1 MSPAGSGHVG
11 APNAA
16 LALRAAAAGAK
27 AKSDCLVAFAPGDET
42 GATDNAIGLAPA
54 TSGLR
59 IEVRSG
65 TGRLYSKAIADTVSK
80 VAAHFGLN
88 SGKFLVEDEGALD
101 LVVAART
108 EAALLQAGVPVPPA
122 PRQADQGSF
131 SATDP
136 ARRRRSRLYLPGDQP
151 HLAINAALFGADCLI
166 FDLEDAVVPGR
177 KAETR
182 ILVRKI
188 LETPALLGTAEP
200 SKRFDFPEIAVR
212 INPLSSPWGMD
223 DLAEI
228 MPAAP
233 QVIVLPKCESAR
245 DIEEA
250 DRALE
255 SFETAIG
262 IATGSTRLM
271 PIVETARGIL
281 ASREIAA
288 ASSRNVAIF
297 FGRED
302 LVRDL
307 QAQPAPTASTS
318 FDTLAWGRAMLVFA
332 ARAAGIQPLDSVY
345 TNLEDPAGLRV
356 ACMEA
361 RAAGFAGKAVLHP
374 VQIPVVNEAFLPAG
388 EDAARARRILAGF
401 EAAVAEGKGAVS
413 VDGMMVDAPVAQRAR
428 KILQEFEGAQK

>member
-1 MSPAGSGHVG
+1 MSLATSGH
-11 APNAA
+11 
-16 LALRAAAAGAK
+16 AGAK
-27 AKSDCLVAFAPGDET
+27 AKSDCLVTFDPREDPSATDKAPGQ
-42 GATDNAIGLAPA
+42 AAAPA
-54 TSGLR
+54 ALR

-65 TGRLYSKAIADTVSK
+65 TGSLFSKSIAAIVSK
-80 VAAHFGLN
+80 VATHFGVN
-88 SGKFLVEDEGALD
+88 RGRFLVEDDGALD

-108 EAALLQAGVPVPPA
+108 EAALRQAGFPVPPA
-122 PRQADQGSF
+122 PRLANPVRLP
-131 SATDP
+131 ATDP
-136 ARRRRSRLYLPGDQP
+136 ARRRRSRLYIPGDQP

-212 INPLSSPWGMD
+212 INPLSGPWGMD

-228 MPAAP
+228 MPAGP

-250 DRALE
+250 DRALQI
-255 SFETAIG
+255 FETALG
-262 IATGSTRLM
+262 IAPGSTRLM

-356 ACMEA
+356 ACQDA

-374 VQIPVVNEAFLPAG
+374 VQIPVVNESFLPTE

-401 EAAVAEGKGAVS
+401 EAALAEGKGAVS
-413 VDGMMVDAPVAQRAR
+413 VDGMMVDAPVAERAR
-428 KILQEFEGAQK
+428 KVLQDFEGVLK